1 MGLQCAN
8 KAKCCKKE
16 IPQDGECLQNV
27 QWLDILL
34 SLIHCV
40 LDVYSMKTNCA
51 ELIPFVSTKIL
62 ENVDL

>member
-1 MGLQCAN
+1 MQI
-8 KAKCCKKE
+8 K
-16 IPQDGECLQNV
+16 QNAV
-27 QWLDILL
+27 KRKFHKMVNAYKMYNGYWLDILL

-51 ELIPFVSTKIL
+51 ELIPFISTKIL

>member
-1 MGLQCAN
+1 MQIKQNVL
-8 KAKCCKKE
+8 KKK
-16 IPQDGECLQNV
+16 IPQNGECLQNV
-27 QWLDILL
+27 QWIDILL

-51 ELIPFVSTKIL
+51 ELIPFISTKIL